1 MDGGDASS
9 GTRTVKRIS
18 RAAAPGS
25 GYDARNRSGTPGGM
39 RMTERFYAT
48 LGVGIEQIVSAE
60 LSALGIPVARIE
72 PGRARFEG
80 TLDDLYRALIHLRCP
95 SRVVREISFGEI
107 KLEEDIY
114 EVVRAID
121 WTRWLTPEMT
131 FRVTFNVHSSLL
143 RSPRFGLYR
152 IKDAICD
159 RMVERTGR
167 RPSVD
172 TESAD
177 LYVTCYLENR
187 RFSVGL
193 DGAGAPLHMRG
204 YRVASHESSLREHL
218 AAAMVLQSGWD
229 PAAPLHDPFCGSA
242 TILTE
247 AAMIATRT
255 PPSHWRKKFGCMS
268 WPDFDPVR
276 FSALRAE
283 AEAAVLPAAGLRI
296 SGADSSAKW
305 IEAARA
311 NVAAAGFADLIR
323 LQVRDV
329 AHMSLEPGSW
339 VVTNPPY
346 GMRVGDEESCVY
358 AWQSFR
364 DRLLEHPGTQAAVLA
379 AEEGFEKV
387 FRLRPFK
394 RNRMNNGPIQCV
406 LARYRVSV

>member
-1 MDGGDASS
+1 M
-9 GTRTVKRIS
+9 
-18 RAAAPGS
+18 
-25 GYDARNRSGTPGGM
+25 
-39 RMTERFYAT
+39 MTERFYAT

-60 LSALGIPVARIE
+60 LGALGIQVTRIE

-80 TLDDLYRALIHLRCP
+80 SLDDLYRALIHLRCP
-95 SRVVREISFGEI
+95 SRVVREIEFREI
-107 KLEEDIY
+107 KLEEDVYDVI
-114 EVVRAID
+114 RAID
-121 WTRWLTPEMT
+121 WSRWMTPDMT

-143 RSPRFGLYR
+143 QSPRFGLYR

-159 RMVERTGR
+159 QMVDRVGR

-204 YRVASHESSLREHL
+204 YRTAPHESSLREHL
-218 AAAMVLQSGWD
+218 AAAMVLQSRWD

-255 PPSHWRKKFGCMS
+255 PPSRWRKRFGCMS
-268 WPDFDPVR
+268 WPDFDPAR
-276 FSALRAE
+276 FDALRAE
-283 AEAAVLPAAGLRI
+283 AEAAVLPADGLRI
-296 SGADSSAKW
+296 SGADCASKW
-305 IEAARA
+305 IEGARA
-311 NVAAAGFADLIR
+311 NVAAAGFADVIR

-329 AHMSLEPGSW
+329 AEMTLEPGAW

-346 GMRVGDEESCVY
+346 GIRVGDEESCVS
-358 AWQSFR
+358 AWTSFR
-364 DRLLEHPGTQAAVLA
+364 DRVREYPGTQVAVLA

-394 RNRMNNGPIQCV
+394 RNRMNNGSIQCV
-406 LARYRVSV
+406 LARYRVGE

>member
-1 MDGGDASS
+1 MA
-9 GTRTVKRIS
+9 
-18 RAAAPGS
+18 
-25 GYDARNRSGTPGGM
+25 
-39 RMTERFYAT
+39 TERFYAT
-48 LGVGIEQIVSAE
+48 LGVGIEQLVSAE
-60 LSALGIPVARIE
+60 LSALGIQVARIE
-72 PGRARFEG
+72 PGRARFDG
-80 TLDDLYRALIHLRCP
+80 TLDDAYAALIHLRCA
-95 SRVVREISFGEI
+95 SRVVRELVFCEI

-114 EVVRAID
+114 DVVRAID
-121 WTRWLTPEMT
+121 WSRWLTPDMT

-143 RSPRFGLYR
+143 RSSRFGLYR

-159 RMVERTGR
+159 QMVERVGR
-167 RPSVD
+167 RSSVD

-204 YRVASHESSLREHL
+204 YRIAPHESSLREHL
-218 AAAMVLQSGWD
+218 AAAMVLQSRWD
-229 PAAPLHDPFCGSA
+229 PTAPLHDPFCGSA

-255 PPSHWRKKFGCMS
+255 PPSRWRKRFGCMS

-276 FSALRAE
+276 FDALRAQ
-283 AEAAVLPAAGLRI
+283 ADAAIRPTEGLRI
-296 SGADSSAKW
+296 SGADCSEKW

-311 NVAAAGFADLIR
+311 NVAAAGFADLIQ

-329 AHMSLEPGSW
+329 AYMRLEPESW

-346 GMRVGDEESCVY
+346 GIRVGDEETY
-358 AWQSFR
+358 APAWLAFR
-364 DRLLEHPGTQAAVLA
+364 DRLQEHPGTRVAVLG
-379 AEEGFEKV
+379 AEEGVEKV

-394 RNRMNNGPIQCV
+394 RNRMNNGSIPCV
-406 LARYRVSV
+406 LAQYRINDW

>member
-1 MDGGDASS
+1 
-9 GTRTVKRIS
+9 V
-18 RAAAPGS
+18 
-25 GYDARNRSGTPGGM
+25 
-39 RMTERFYAT
+39 F
-48 LGVGIEQIVSAE
+48 
-60 LSALGIPVARIE
+60 
-72 PGRARFEG
+72 
-80 TLDDLYRALIHLRCP
+80 C
-95 SRVVREISFGEI
+95 EI

-121 WTRWLTPEMT
+121 WSRWLTPDMT

-143 RSPRFGLYR
+143 RSSRFGLYR

-159 RMVERTGR
+159 RMVERVGR

-204 YRVASHESSLREHL
+204 YRAAPHESSLREHL
-218 AAAMVLQSGWD
+218 AAAMVLQSRWG

-247 AAMIATRT
+247 AAMIATHT
-255 PPSHWRKKFGCMS
+255 PPSRRRKRFGCMS
-268 WPDFDPVR
+268 WPDFDPVK
-276 FSALRAE
+276 FDALRAE
-283 AEAAVLPAAGLRI
+283 AEAAILPAEGLRI
-296 SGADSSAKW
+296 SGADCSAKW
-305 IEAARA
+305 IESARA
-311 NVAAAGFADLIR
+311 NVAAAGFADVIR

-329 AHMSLEPGSW
+329 ADMSLEPGSW

-346 GMRVGDEESCVY
+346 GIRVGDEETY
-358 AWQSFR
+358 APAWQSFR
-364 DRLLEHPGTQAAVLA
+364 DRLRDHPGTRVAVLG
-379 AEEGFEKV
+379 AEEGVERV

-394 RNRMNNGPIQCV
+394 RNRMNNGSIPCV
-406 LARYRVSV
+406 LAQYRIDDG